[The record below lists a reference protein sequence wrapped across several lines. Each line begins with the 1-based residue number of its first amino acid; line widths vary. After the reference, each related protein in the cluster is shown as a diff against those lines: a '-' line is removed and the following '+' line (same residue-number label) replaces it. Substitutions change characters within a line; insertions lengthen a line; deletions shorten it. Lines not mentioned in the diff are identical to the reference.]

1 MSPSLYIAFTFIR
14 NRKRSIVI
22 SLLGITLGVA
32 FFICTQAQT
41 QGFEKFY
48 IQTVLG
54 TSGAIVVQDRFQPRF
69 TDMLN
74 DNAGSVVSVSHQQ
87 PRKYYEGIA
96 NPDRVMRVVREFSQV
111 IACAPVIEG
120 NATLQTDLSSAV
132 FRLQGIDLDAHLA
145 ATALRDQLIA
155 GNLGDYRQKPNGLL
169 VGRLLARRLQIK
181 VGDKVTLSATN
192 ADARGF
198 EVCGIVQTGDNLID
212 ERRGYIDLKVARDM
226 LNKNSEASF
235 LIVKLRDPARAPQ
248 VADHLEQL
256 LRHRCKS
263 WQEREQSNLQVFR
276 AIRLSAAIT
285 VSTIIVLAGFGIF
298 NVLTL
303 MILDKVRDIAIL
315 RSMGYRRGDIS
326 AIFLWQGLFVA
337 TLGSMLG
344 CAIGVL
350 LTWWISSIP
359 VHIRGFI
366 ATDHFLVHWS
376 WVHYATATVIAFAAA
391 LVASWFPARRA
402 AAVAPV
408 SILRGAGQ

>member
-74 DNAGSVVSVSHQQ
+74 DNAGSVVSVSHQK
-87 PRKYYEGIA
+87 PRKYYEGIT
-96 NPDRVMRVVREFSQV
+96 NPERVMRVVREYSSV
-111 IACAPVIEG
+111 ISCAPVLEG
-120 NATLQTDLSSAV
+120 NATIQTDLSSAV

-145 ATALRDQLIA
+145 TTALRDQLIA
-155 GNLGDYRQKPNGLL
+155 GDIGDYRQKPNGFL
-169 VGRLLARRLQIK
+169 VGRLLARRLQLK
-181 VGDKVTLSATN
+181 VGDKVTLFATS
-192 ADARGF
+192 DDVRSF
-198 EVCGIVQTGDNLID
+198 DVCGIVQTGDNLID

-226 LNKNSEASF
+226 FNKNSEASF

-256 LRHRCKS
+256 LQHRCKS

-337 TLGSMLG
+337 TFGSALG
-344 CAIGVL
+344 CVLGLL

-366 ATDHFLVHWS
+366 ATDYFLVHWS
-376 WVHYATATVIAFAAA
+376 WVHYATAAVIAFAAA

-402 AAVAPV
+402 AKLAPV